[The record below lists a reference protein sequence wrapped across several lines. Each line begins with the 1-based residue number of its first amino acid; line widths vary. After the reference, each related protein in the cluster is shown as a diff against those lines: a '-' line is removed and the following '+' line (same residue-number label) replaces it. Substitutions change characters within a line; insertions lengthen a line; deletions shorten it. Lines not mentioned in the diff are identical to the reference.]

1 VKGEKIV
8 DPQEWFF
15 GAHFYQ
21 DPVCPG
27 SLGLESFLQLV
38 KFAALRRFPDRGKG
52 VCFAPLLGEMHRWT
66 YRGQILPSNRRVTVE
81 AVITRIEDKPEPLL
95 TADGLL
101 QVDGLPI
108 YQMENF
114 GIRLIKESAVL
125 FNAQ

>member
-15 GAHFYQ
+15 QAHFYQ

-38 KFAALRRFPDRGKG
+38 KFAALRRFPNQSEGFR
-52 VCFAPLLGEMHRWT
+52 FAPLLGKKHRWA
-66 YRGQILPSNRRVTVE
+66 YRGQILPANRRITVE
-81 AVITRIEDKPEPLL
+81 AVITRTEDEPYPLL

-101 QVDGLPI
+101 RVDGLAI
-108 YQMENF
+108 YKMENF
-114 GIRLIKESAVL
+114 
-125 FNAQ
+125 